1 METLLDWRME
11 VLDHVFPGRDLSG
24 LRAASRRYYQGQLG
38 SGHIACFALEEP
50 GNPAGEQEA
59 GSAGDWKER
68 IIGCG
73 GICLQ
78 QEMPSPDN
86 PSGRC
91 GYLMNIYVRPKHRH
105 QGHARGMVDWLMDQ
119 ARAWGAEKI
128 WLEASEEG
136 RPLYE
141 TLGFTDLPAI
151 MAVEPNRTDERPATV
166 QPAGGGTEHDGNSE
180 AF

>member
-1 METLLDWRME
+1 MDIKIRKAELTDIELLMKWRMRMLHE
-11 VLDHVFPGRDLSG
+11 VFDISDNDPAEELEQANRI
-24 LRAASRRYYQGQLG
+24 YYQSALQAGR
-38 SGHIACFALEEP
+38 HIACFACQ
-50 GNPAGEQEA
+50 GE
-59 GSAGDWKER
+59 D

-105 QGHARGMVDWLMDQ
+105 QGHARDMVDWLMDQ

-166 QPAGGGTEHDGNSE
+166 QPA
-180 AF
+180 